1 MCASTPP
8 TRRPPPPDSPV
19 RITRT
24 RPGVLTL
31 VATDAELSTL
41 AAGARMALSL
51 LQADPRGPAEAAA
64 QLARVLED
72 YDRGIARLSE
82 GDP

>member
-1 MCASTPP
+1 M
-8 TRRPPPPDSPV
+8 

-24 RPGVLTL
+24 RPGVVTL
-31 VATDAELSTL
+31 VATSAELSTL

-51 LQADPRGPAEAAA
+51 LQADPAAPAEAAA

-72 YDRGIARLSE
+72 YDRGTAKLSR
-82 GDP
+82 GDL

>member
-1 MCASTPP
+1 M
-8 TRRPPPPDSPV
+8 
-19 RITRT
+19 TRT
-24 RPGVLTL
+24 RPGVVTL
-31 VATDAELSTL
+31 VATSAELSTL

-51 LQADPRGPAEAAA
+51 LRADPAAPAEAAA

-82 GDP
+82 GAT

>member
-1 MCASTPP
+1 M
-8 TRRPPPPDSPV
+8 
-19 RITRT
+19 TRT

-31 VATDAELSTL
+31 VATSVELSTL

-51 LQADPRGPAEAAA
+51 LQADPTAPSEAAA

-82 GDP
+82 GDS